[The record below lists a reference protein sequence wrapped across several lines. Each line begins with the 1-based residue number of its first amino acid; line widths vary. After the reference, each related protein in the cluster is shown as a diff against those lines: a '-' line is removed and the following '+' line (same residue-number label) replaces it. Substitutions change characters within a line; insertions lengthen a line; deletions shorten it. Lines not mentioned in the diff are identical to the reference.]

1 MNDGLILLNI
11 RHSSSPGAAIMSVLL
26 SRTLTVPQWITTIH
40 HCTNKRDKRMPL
52 ESIRHLVKEDL
63 ESTNRF
69 IISSLESNIPMV
81 KEVIEYVLTCGGKRI
96 RPLVLLL
103 SARALSNRDQ
113 KHIDL
118 AAVIEL
124 IHTATLL
131 HDDVVDGSTLRRGHK
146 TANSVWGNDTSV
158 LVGDFLYS
166 RAFQIVVDVKHATV
180 LNIFAKATPYIA
192 EGEILQLVNCN
203 NPDTTEAF
211 YFDVIERKTA
221 KLFEIAAQL
230 GAILSTESEH
240 DIEAMRL
247 FGLHL
252 GLAFQLIDDALDYS
266 QAADVTGKNI
276 GQDISEGKTT
286 LPLIHAMRKSKGADL
301 DLLRKAIQT
310 GSHKHLSDILGI
322 IESTDA
328 IKYTADAAK
337 QHASKAKQALS
348 QVAATPYRDAL
359 ITLSDFAVERTY

>member
-1 MNDGLILLNI
+1 
-11 RHSSSPGAAIMSVLL
+11 
-26 SRTLTVPQWITTIH
+26 
-40 HCTNKRDKRMPL
+40 MPL
-52 ESIRHLVKEDL
+52 ESIRSLVSEDL
-63 ESTNRF
+63 QSTDRF
-69 IISSLESNIPMV
+69 IISRLESNIPMV
-81 KEVIEYVLTCGGKRI
+81 KDVIEYVLTCGGKRV

-103 SARALSNRDQ
+103 SARALNHQGQ

-131 HDDVVDGSTLRRGHK
+131 HDDVVDDSTLRRGHK
-146 TANSVWGNDTSV
+146 TANTIWGNDTSV

-166 RAFQIVVDVKHATV
+166 RAFQIVVDIKHDTV
-180 LNIFAKATPYIA
+180 LDIFAKATPFIA

-203 NPDTTEAF
+203 NPDTTEQF

-230 GAILSTESEH
+230 GATLSTESAAH
-240 DIEAMRL
+240 IEAMRL

-252 GLAFQLIDDALDYS
+252 GLAYQLIDDALDYS
-266 QAADVTGKNI
+266 QSVKETGKNV

-286 LPLIHAMRKSKGADL
+286 LPLIHAMRMSKGADL
-301 DLLRKAIQT
+301 ELMRNAIQT
-310 GSHKHLSDILGI
+310 GTSKNLDKILGI

-328 IKYTADAAK
+328 IKYTAATAK
-337 QHASKAKQALS
+337 QHALKAKEALSAISASPYRQALE
-348 QVAATPYRDAL
+348 
-359 ITLSDFAVERTY
+359 TLSDFVVSRTY

>member
-1 MNDGLILLNI
+1 
-11 RHSSSPGAAIMSVLL
+11 
-26 SRTLTVPQWITTIH
+26 
-40 HCTNKRDKRMPL
+40 MPL
-52 ESIRHLVKEDL
+52 ASIRNLVKDDL
-63 ESTNRF
+63 EATDRF
-69 IISSLESNIPMV
+69 IISNLESNIPMV
-81 KEVIEYVLTCGGKRI
+81 KDVIEYVLTCGGKRI
-96 RPLVLLL
+96 RPLILLL
-103 SARALSNRDQ
+103 SARALSNSSQ

-166 RAFQIVVDVKHATV
+166 RAFQIVVDVKHSTV
-180 LNIFAKATPYIA
+180 LDIFAKATPFIA
-192 EGEILQLVNCN
+192 EGEILQLVNCH

-211 YFDVIERKTA
+211 YYDIIERKTA

-230 GAILSTESEH
+230 GAILSTECSKQ
-240 DIEAMRL
+240 IEAMRI

-266 QAADVTGKNI
+266 QSADNTGKNV

-301 DLLRKAIQT
+301 KLIREAIES
-310 GSHKHLSDILGI
+310 GSNKHLADILGI

-328 IKYTADAAK
+328 IKYTADTAK
-337 QHASKAKQALS
+337 QHIVQAKQALS
-348 QVAATPYRDAL
+348 AIAATPYREAL
-359 ITLSDFAVERTY
+359 ETLSDFAVARNY

>member
-1 MNDGLILLNI
+1 
-11 RHSSSPGAAIMSVLL
+11 
-26 SRTLTVPQWITTIH
+26 
-40 HCTNKRDKRMPL
+40 MPL
-52 ESIRHLVKEDL
+52 ASIRTLVKEDL
-63 ESTNRF
+63 EATDRF
-69 IISSLESNIPMV
+69 IISNLESNIPMV

-96 RPLVLLL
+96 RPLILLL
-103 SARALSNRDQ
+103 SARALAHRGQ
-113 KHIDL
+113 KHVAL

-166 RAFQIVVDVKHATV
+166 RAFQIVVDVKHETV
-180 LNIFAKATPYIA
+180 LDIFARATPYIA

-211 YFDVIERKTA
+211 YFDIIERKTA

-230 GAILSTESEH
+230 GAILASECSKE
-240 DIEAMRL
+240 IEAMRL

-266 QAADVTGKNI
+266 QSTDNTGKNV

-301 DLLRKAIQT
+301 DLIRKAIQT
-310 GSHKHLSDILGI
+310 GSSKHLTEILGI

-328 IKYTADAAK
+328 IKYTADTAK
-337 QHASKAKQALS
+337 EHVFKAKLALS
-348 QVAATPYRDAL
+348 QISATPYREAL
-359 ITLSDFAVERTY
+359 ETLSDFAVARNY

>member
-1 MNDGLILLNI
+1 
-11 RHSSSPGAAIMSVLL
+11 
-26 SRTLTVPQWITTIH
+26 
-40 HCTNKRDKRMPL
+40 MPL
-52 ESIRHLVKEDL
+52 ESIRTLVREDL
-63 ESTNRF
+63 ESTDRF
-69 IISSLESNIPMV
+69 IISQLESNIPMV
-81 KEVIEYVLTCGGKRI
+81 KDVLEYVLTCGGKRI

-103 SARALSNRDQ
+103 SARALSNHSQ

-131 HDDVVDGSTLRRGHK
+131 HDDVVDDSTLRRGHK
-146 TANSVWGNDTSV
+146 TANIVWGNDASV

-166 RAFQIVVDVKHATV
+166 RAFQIVVEIKHETI
-180 LNIFAKATPYIA
+180 LNIFAKATPFIA
-192 EGEILQLVNCN
+192 EGEILQLVNCH
-203 NPDTTEAF
+203 NPDTTEQF

-230 GAILSTESEH
+230 GAVLSTESQH
-240 DIEAMRL
+240 DIESMRK

-252 GLAFQLIDDALDYS
+252 GLAYQLIDDALDYS
-266 QAADVTGKNI
+266 QSTDATGKNV

-301 DLLRKAIQT
+301 ELLRKAIKSGASENLT
-310 GSHKHLSDILGI
+310 DILGI

-328 IKYTADAAK
+328 IKYTAESAK
-337 QHASKAKQALS
+337 QQVYKAKEALMSVASTQYRQALE
-348 QVAATPYRDAL
+348 
-359 ITLSDFAVERTY
+359 TLSDFVVDRTY